1 MKVSKPNQDFRF
13 DVPVIG
19 TQTIETCAEAGL
31 TAIGIEAGKTLL
43 LEKEK
48 VISLCAK
55 YKISIQAL

>member
-1 MKVSKPNQDFRF
+1 M
-13 DVPVIG
+13 PVIG